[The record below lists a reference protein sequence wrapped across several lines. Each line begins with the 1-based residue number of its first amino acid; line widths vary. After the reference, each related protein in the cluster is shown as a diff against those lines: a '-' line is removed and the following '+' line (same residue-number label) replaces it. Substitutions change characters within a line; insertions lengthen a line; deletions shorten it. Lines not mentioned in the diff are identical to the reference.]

1 MKLYKKIILSISF
14 LAFYNCAELS
24 SALSNYNQSSGGQC
38 ATIEVLYFVLNPETD
53 KYVAGKVYIKDK
65 KGNDI
70 AYNEKRWRNNL
81 GNSYLDRGQFTA
93 YYKTSP
99 YSGGEYKFVVH
110 CAGWH

>member
-1 MKLYKKIILSISF
+1 M
-14 LAFYNCAELS
+14 
-24 SALSNYNQSSGGQC
+24 
-38 ATIEVLYFVLNPETD
+38 YFVLNPETD

-110 CAGWH
+110 CASWH